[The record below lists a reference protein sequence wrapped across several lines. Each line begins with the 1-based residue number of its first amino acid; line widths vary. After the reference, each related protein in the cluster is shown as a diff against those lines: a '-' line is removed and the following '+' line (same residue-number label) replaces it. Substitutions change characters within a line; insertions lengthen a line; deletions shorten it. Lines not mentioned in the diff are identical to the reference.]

1 MFCTCKN
8 VLKNII
14 IIDFLINLTPR
25 PPALVMGN
33 NESHWNG
40 LIVRIEIEYGQLV
53 EGVHTRTAY
62 ITH

>member
-1 MFCTCKN
+1 MLFSDEEVCGRET
-8 VLKNII
+8 
-14 IIDFLINLTPR
+14 
-25 PPALVMGN
+25 GN
-33 NESHWNG
+33 NESRWNG